1 MVGRSGENRFSA
13 INLLEGYEQ
22 RKFVLEGLRPQRPQQ
37 IGPRARGI
45 VPSIRCTN
53 KERQTRH
60 RAVAEL
66 LDFRRKGAAGKGFS
80 TLIEKHTMAAIGK
93 IEHPLVQAGTG
104 FNKVTL
110 DFGKSPQAGE
120 VIFDTDFCEIQRRSA
135 GCDDFPGQ
143 R

>member
-13 INLLEGYEQ
+13 INLFEGYKQGE
-22 RKFVLEGLRPQRPQQ
+22 FVLESLWAERPKQ
-37 IGPRARGI
+37 IGPRARGLI
-45 VPSIRCTN
+45 PSVGCAD
-53 KERQTRH
+53 KQCETRN

-66 LDFRRKGAAGKGFS
+66 LDFGRKGAAGEGFS

-93 IEHPLVQAGTG
+93 LEHPLVQAGTG
-104 FNKVTL
+104 FNEVAL
-110 DFGKSPQAGE
+110 DFGKSPQAPD
-120 VIFDTDFCEIQRRSA
+120 VFLNTDLCEIQRRSA